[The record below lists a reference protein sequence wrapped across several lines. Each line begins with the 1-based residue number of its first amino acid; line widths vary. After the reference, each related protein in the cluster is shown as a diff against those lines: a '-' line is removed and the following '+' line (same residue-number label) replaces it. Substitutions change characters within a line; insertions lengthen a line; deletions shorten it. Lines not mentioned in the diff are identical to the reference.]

1 MSKYETAI
9 REAVTLRG
17 SVTVAELADALDVS
31 GQTVRR
37 IIKPMVDRG
46 EVRKVHGAIVSARSA
61 MDPPFLARMHEQ
73 QKEKAAIAA
82 AVAQLID
89 DDGIVAIDTGST
101 SAYVAQALRVRR
113 NLTVV
118 TNSAFVASTL
128 SMIEGNR
135 VFMAGSRLRDHDGA
149 AFDRAA
155 FDVIAGFKVDYAI
168 LSASEVHPE
177 RGFLVQEQ
185 CEKDIAGAMMEIA
198 SFSVM
203 AVDCAKFRYT
213 GRRPLLS
220 LPRMLD
226 GSIIVTEATPDS
238 SFNDLLKPY
247 RVEIAAAQAG

>member
-17 SVTVAELADALDVS
+17 SVTVAALAETLDVS

-46 EVRKVHGAIVSARSA
+46 DVRKVHGAIVSARSA

-73 QKEKAAIAA
+73 QNEKAAIAA
-82 AVAQLID
+82 AVTQLID
-89 DDGIVAIDTGST
+89 DDGLVAIDTGST

-155 FDVIAGFKVDYAI
+155 FDVIAGFQVDYAI
-168 LSASEVHPE
+168 LSASEVHPK

-198 SFSVM
+198 SCSVM
-203 AVDCAKFRYT
+203 AVDSAKFRDT

-220 LPRMLD
+220 LPKMPG
-226 GSIIVTEATPDS
+226 GSIIVTDGAPDS
-238 SFNDLLKPY
+238 RFDDLLKPF
-247 RVEIAAAQAG
+247 RIEIADAQAG